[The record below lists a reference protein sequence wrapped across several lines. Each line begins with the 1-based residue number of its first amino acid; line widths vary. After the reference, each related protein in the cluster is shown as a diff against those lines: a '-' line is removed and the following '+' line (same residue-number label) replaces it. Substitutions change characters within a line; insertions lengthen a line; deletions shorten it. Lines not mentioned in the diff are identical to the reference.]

1 MEALLNFDQILTL
14 ILFCLWLLAFIF
26 KPELRKEM
34 FVLSIFSI
42 FILPVTFILN
52 PPLVGQTY
60 QVVAELNFTSLV
72 FIIATTGLAGV
83 VFHLF
88 TGKNYHNLPK
98 IKAGVKKEAGLAS
111 QFWIIQIFLTL
122 LCLTWGT
129 TLLIFFFHISVA
141 GGFLLSTTILTA
153 YIFSHRQDLLLDAV
167 WSGVLMAIIVFI
179 ISVIASVFV
188 EADSTIIYTPRLH
201 SFFGVPSTLLVW
213 SLAVGLGLGPIY
225 EYVRRLELS

>member
-34 FVLSIFSI
+34 LVLSVFSI

-52 PPLVGQTY
+52 PPTASQTY
-60 QVVAELNFTSLV
+60 KVLAELNLTSLV
-72 FIIATTGLAGV
+72 FLISTTGLAGV

-98 IKAGVKKEAGLAS
+98 IKASAPKNTSHYWL
-111 QFWIIQIFLTL
+111 IQVFLIL
-122 LCLTWGT
+122 LFLTWGT

-141 GGFLLSTTILTA
+141 GAFLIATATLTT
-153 YIFSHRQDLLLDAV
+153 YIFSHRQDLLLDAL
-167 WSGVLMAIIVFI
+167 WSGILMAIIVFI
-179 ISVIASVFV
+179 ISVVTSVFV
-188 EADSTIIYTPRLH
+188 EADSTIIYSPHLH